1 VKIFFA
7 HRRLPMSKKVYILCV
22 LRVSVVKNI
31 PLIRNCNYEKEHLG
45 SQNYFRHLNNAYLK
59 FPIHKE
65 YLE

>member
-1 VKIFFA
+1 
-7 HRRLPMSKKVYILCV
+7 MSKKVYILCV